1 MLACTCVAL
10 IGSPVRVRAAEGQWQ
25 AGGRLGVATLDGAGA
40 GPSLEAYLRHGITE
54 SLDLD
59 LQVLTSIHPFQS
71 ASKSA
76 VAADDG
82 APQPAWALA
91 LAPGVL
97 YRWDV
102 LRTIPYA
109 GVAVGVY
116 EWSGVD
122 RELNRAQF
130 GASARLGVDYL
141 LTRDVFLSAQTSA
154 HFVLADNGVRLPYF
168 QVGVGAGHAW
178 GW

>member
-1 MLACTCVAL
+1 V
-10 IGSPVRVRAAEGQWQ
+10 GQWQ
-25 AGGRLGVATLDGAGA
+25 AGGRLGAAALDGAGV
-40 GPSLEAYLRHGITE
+40 GPSVEAYLRHGVTE
-54 SLDLD
+54 SIDLD
-59 LQVLTSIHPFQS
+59 LQVLTSLHPFQS

-76 VAADDG
+76 VTVDG
-82 APQPAWALA
+82 SASRPAWALA

-116 EWSGVD
+116 EWGGVD
-122 RELNRAQF
+122 RALNRAQF
-130 GASARLGVDYL
+130 GGSARLGLDYL
-141 LTRDVFLSAQTSA
+141 LTRDVFLSVQTSA
-154 HFVLADNGVRLPYF
+154 HFVLADDAVRLPYF

>member
-1 MLACTCVAL
+1 VL
-10 IGSPVRVRAAEGQWQ
+10 IGSPDRASAAEGQWQ
-25 AGGRLGVATLDGAGA
+25 AGGRLGAAVLDGAGI

-54 SLDLD
+54 SIDLD
-59 LQVLTSIHPFQS
+59 LQVLTSLHPFQS
-71 ASKSA
+71 TSKSA
-76 VAADDG
+76 VAVDD
-82 APQPAWALA
+82 ASRPAWALA

-109 GVAVGVY
+109 GVAVGIY
-116 EWSGVD
+116 EWGGVD

-130 GASARLGVDYL
+130 GGSVRLGLDYL